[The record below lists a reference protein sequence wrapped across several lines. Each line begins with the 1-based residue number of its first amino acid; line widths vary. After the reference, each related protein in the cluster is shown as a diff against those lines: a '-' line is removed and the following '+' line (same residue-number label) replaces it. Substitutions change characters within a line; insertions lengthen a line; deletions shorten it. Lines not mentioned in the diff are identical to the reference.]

1 MSTPASNLPIYQRPV
16 EILQSLIRFD
26 TTNPPGNEAECVAY
40 VNSLLTEAGFET
52 TLLAKAPNR
61 TNLIARLQGQGS
73 APPLLLYGHVD
84 VVTTLGQ
91 AWTHPPFEGKIVDG
105 CVWGRGALDMK
116 GGVAMM
122 LAAFLRAKAEGLSPS
137 GDVVLA
143 ILSDEEGAGDYG
155 AKYLVESHPEQFQG
169 IRYALGEFG
178 GSRFYL
184 GRKKLY
190 PIMVSEKQIC
200 WMQAHIR
207 GPGGHGSFPMRGGA
221 MAKLGRLLQQLD
233 QRRLPVHITPAA
245 RQMIEG
251 MASALS
257 FPQSLILRQLLNRR
271 LTDLIIKL
279 LGTNGKGLEPM
290 LRNTVNAT
298 IVHGGEKINV
308 IPSEIALELDG
319 RLLPGYSPDDIVAEL
334 HRIVGDEIE
343 LEVVRHDPGPAE
355 PDMGLFD
362 TLAGILREADPGAV
376 PIPMFMPGV
385 TDGRFFSILGIQT
398 YGFTPMNLPPG
409 LDLLQKAHAAD
420 ERIPIDALDFGASA
434 IYKALQRYPAL

>member
-1 MSTPASNLPIYQRPV
+1 
-16 EILQSLIRFD
+16 
-26 TTNPPGNEAECVAY
+26 
-40 VNSLLTEAGFET
+40 
-52 TLLAKAPNR
+52 
-61 TNLIARLQGQGS
+61 
-73 APPLLLYGHVD
+73 
-84 VVTTLGQ
+84 
-91 AWTHPPFEGKIVDG
+91 
-105 CVWGRGALDMK
+105 
-116 GGVAMM
+116 
-122 LAAFLRAKAEGLSPS
+122 
-137 GDVVLA
+137 
-143 ILSDEEGAGDYG
+143 
-155 AKYLVESHPEQFQG
+155 
-169 IRYALGEFG
+169 
-178 GSRFYL
+178 
-184 GRKKLY
+184 
-190 PIMVSEKQIC
+190 
-200 WMQAHIR
+200 
-207 GPGGHGSFPMRGGA
+207 
-221 MAKLGRLLQQLD
+221 
-233 QRRLPVHITPAA
+233 
-245 RQMIEG
+245 MIEG

-257 FPQSLILRQLLNRR
+257 FPQSLILRQILNRR

-343 LEVVRHDPGPAE
+343 FEVVRHDPGPAE

-420 ERIPIDALDFGASA
+420 ERIPIDTLDFGASA
-434 IYKALQRYPAL
+434 IYRALQRYPAL